1 MLTAL
6 KILVYTY
13 HKNNFQSFIVKSKV
27 MREGGVREG
36 GMREGGVYLN
46 IRNNGNVTSYFTNSQ
61 ISDYRFLP
69 EFL

>member
-27 MREGGVREG
+27 MREGRV
-36 GMREGGVYLN
+36 REGGVYLN
-46 IRNNGNVTSYFTNSQ
+46 IRNNGNVTSCFTNT
-61 ISDYRFLP
+61 
-69 EFL
+69 

>member
-27 MREGGVREG
+27 IGRGEFTSILETMERQHPTFQ
-36 GMREGGVYLN
+36 YKFTN
-46 IRNNGNVTSYFTNSQ
+46 IR
-61 ISDYRFLP
+61 L
-69 EFL
+69 